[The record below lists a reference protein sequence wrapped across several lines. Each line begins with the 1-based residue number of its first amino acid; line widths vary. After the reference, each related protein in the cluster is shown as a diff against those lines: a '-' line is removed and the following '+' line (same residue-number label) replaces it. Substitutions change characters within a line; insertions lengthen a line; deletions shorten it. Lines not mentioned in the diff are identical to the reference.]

1 MGIFLDV
8 IKQVPTNLW
17 KFLLLSFVLL
27 QVGIFIKM
35 IMLKIK
41 KS

>member
-17 KFLLLSFVLL
+17 KFLLLSFALL